1 MCCPKYYD
9 ITKISSLV
17 RETWPKI
24 VWWSENSSSYND
36 VIIFVQVAKQ
46 WFDYDRSTYKFIR
59 EVKEGGSVKFTN
71 TSDFDENGIIY
82 WIGTNGR
89 YVDLNRRLV

>member
-1 MCCPKYYD
+1 MNKF
-9 ITKISSLV
+9 
-17 RETWPKI
+17 R
-24 VWWSENSSSYND
+24 SSSDQVEIKLTHPSYTLTHY
-36 VIIFVQVAKQ
+36 QVAKQ

-59 EVKEGGSVKFTN
+59 EVKEGGSLKFTN

-89 YVDLNRRLV
+89 YVQTTLLFLSADLLFFRNLQP

>member
-1 MCCPKYYD
+1 MM
-9 ITKISSLV
+9 TSSQ
-17 RETWPKI
+17 
-24 VWWSENSSSYND
+24 S
-36 VIIFVQVAKQ
+36 VQVAKQ

-89 YVDLNRRLV
+89 